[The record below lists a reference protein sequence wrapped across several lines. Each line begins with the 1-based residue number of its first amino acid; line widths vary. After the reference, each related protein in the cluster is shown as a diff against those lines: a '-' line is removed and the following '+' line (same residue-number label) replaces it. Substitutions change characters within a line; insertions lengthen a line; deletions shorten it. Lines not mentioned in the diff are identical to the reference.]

1 MKYQLNEN
9 NEIRNSLNKIRKLLN
24 EDQRSNQYRDVV
36 FDDIETKGHLIN
48 NGIEQEKE
56 TTVVS
61 SIGEFLKN
69 SGLLLEHVFITLD
82 SNRIVITSEHIKNPE
97 LVSIKA
103 ISFDT
108 NQEYPLIT
116 FIDTQTELSDEFVN
130 LLSLIG
136 RTYKDN
142 NIGRNK
148 LITIS

>member
-61 SIGEFLKN
+61 SIGEFFKKQW
-69 SGLLLEHVFITLD
+69 FI
-82 SNRIVITSEHIKNPE
+82 I
-97 LVSIKA
+97 
-103 ISFDT
+103 
-108 NQEYPLIT
+108 
-116 FIDTQTELSDEFVN
+116 
-130 LLSLIG
+130 
-136 RTYKDN
+136 RTCVYY
-142 NIGRNK
+142 
-148 LITIS
+148 T

>member
-36 FDDIETKGHLIN
+36 FDGIETKGHLIN

-56 TTVVS
+56 TPIVS

-97 LVSIKA
+97 LVSIKT

-116 FIDTQTELSDEFVN
+116 FINTQTELSDEFVN

-148 LITIS
+148 LITVS

>member
-1 MKYQLNEN
+1 MSKQLNEN
-9 NEIRNSLNKIRKLLN
+9 NEIRNSLNKIRKLVN
-24 EDQRSNQYRDVV
+24 ENQSSSQYRDVT
-36 FDDIETKGHLIN
+36 FDGIETKGHLRN

-56 TTVVS
+56 TPVVS
-61 SIGEFLKN
+61 AIGEFLKN
-69 SGLLLEHVFITLD
+69 SGLLLEHVFIILD

-103 ISFDT
+103 ITFDT

-116 FIDTQTELSDEFVN
+116 FINTQTELSDEFVN

-148 LITIS
+148 LIAIS

>member
-9 NEIRNSLNKIRKLLN
+9 NEIRNSLNKIRKLLK
-24 EDQRSNQYRDVV
+24 EDQRSDQYRDVV

-56 TTVVS
+56 TAVVS

-148 LITIS
+148 LITVS

>member
-48 NGIEQEKE
+48 NGIEQKKE

>member
-148 LITIS
+148 LITVS

>member
-1 MKYQLNEN
+1 MN
-9 NEIRNSLNKIRKLLN
+9 
-24 EDQRSNQYRDVV
+24 
-36 FDDIETKGHLIN
+36 
-48 NGIEQEKE
+48 
-56 TTVVS
+56 
-61 SIGEFLKN
+61 FLKN

-148 LITIS
+148 LITVS

>member
-97 LVSIKA
+97 LVSIKV

-148 LITIS
+148 LITVS